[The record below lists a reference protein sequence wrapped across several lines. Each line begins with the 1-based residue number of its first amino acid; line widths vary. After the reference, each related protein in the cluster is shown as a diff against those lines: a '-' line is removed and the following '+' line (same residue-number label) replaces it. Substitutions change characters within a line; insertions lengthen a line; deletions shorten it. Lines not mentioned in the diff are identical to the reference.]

1 MQPKIT
7 IIWCTVPEIWSETDK
22 IFCYFGPFFSLLL
35 SPNDPEY
42 QDFEKK
48 WKKCLEIV
56 SFYKYMCTI
65 NEHHLIFGC
74 WNIRC
79 DREIFNILGHSLHFS
94 LLTTWKIKIITLKKT
109 LGDIIILHICT
120 IFTCM
125 VHEIWSA
132 TDIIFCHS
140 RPFFALL
147 PPNNPKNQNFEKMK
161 KLPGD
166 IITFQTCD
174 INGNH
179 MMYGSWNIEHD
190 GQNFL
195 SIWTI
200 LCTFTL
206 LTTWKIKILKK
217 F

>member
-1 MQPKIT
+1 
-7 IIWCTVPEIWSETDK
+7 
-22 IFCYFGPFFSLLL
+22 
-35 SPNDPEY
+35 
-42 QDFEKK
+42 
-48 WKKCLEIV
+48 
-56 SFYKYMCTI
+56 MCTI

-79 DREIFNILGHSLHFS
+79 DREIFNILGHSLRFS

-109 LGDIIILHICT
+109 LRDIIILHICT

-125 VHEIWSA
+125 VPEIWSA

-195 SIWTI
+195 SIWTV
-200 LCTFTL
+200 LCTFTP

-217 F
+217 FKKCQVILSFYTCVSYMTIIWCMVPDVSSVTDRICCHFGPFFAPLPL